1 MHRHRGA
8 LRQGSFDLPM
18 GSVGAIVEVDETYF
32 GKQAGHAKASSRF
45 ALGVNDFERAT
56 LRLASRAND

>member
-18 GSVGAIVEVDETYF
+18 ASVGAIVEVDETYF

-45 ALGVNDFERAT
+45 ALGVTTLNAP